1 MRSATA
7 YTEYVLS
14 QSSQTQTETKKSRK
28 KSRSGWWFVL
38 ERLAAVMVVGAVFQF
53 IRRLI
58 VLVIG
63 ILRLTYRKVASY
75 NTYLHQILFLT
86 EFDTFLLYTQLI

>member
-1 MRSATA
+1 MMRSAVA

-14 QSSQTQTETKKSRK
+14 QPTQIQSETKKTRKRRKNINDRSSRW
-28 KSRSGWWFVL
+28 WWFVL

-63 ILRLTYRKVASY
+63 ILRLTYRKVE
-75 NTYLHQILFLT
+75 L
-86 EFDTFLLYTQLI
+86 